1 MTTNVVHV
9 EFIAT
14 QFELIIQ
21 TNSRQRGK
29 EAKMQD
35 NLLLLLVCMFTSG
48 QVTAE
53 EESKDFQCDHEFTL
67 KFGEGLKLVSHVE
80 RLQTCH
86 FIYTEENTGE
96 QCCYNLVGREE
107 DCETSDKYS
116 KRSSTR
122 CHKEGEFLVTVD
134 SRGSGTCNLTIE
146 SVSEASAGQYR
157 SYTADD
163 EPIQECIVKVVKV
176 KGEGAQGSVVIPVLV
191 VLAILLAVTVAVVVT
206 ILVRRGSIKFTLV
219 NRNESER
226 EQLARCP

>member
-53 EESKDFQCDHEFTL
+53 EESKDFQCDHEFTP
-67 KFGEGLKLVSHVE
+67 KFGERLKLVSHVE

-157 SYTADD
+157 SYTADH
-163 EPIQECIVKVVKV
+163 ELIQECAVKV
-176 KGEGAQGSVVIPVLV
+176 KGEGAQGSVAKPVMA

-219 NRNESER
+219 DGKESER